1 MESRL
6 FTYMIMI
13 FVLASIFYNDMVNLD
28 GNMYILLATSI
39 LLLGTLGVYIYDPS
53 NEKAN
58 NIQKFILGMYIIS
71 VIGYTIYQWKK
82 LLEKK
87 EAACGFFLPH
97 TDLFNTSQYY
107 LYRIL
112 YLTTI
117 IVIVS
122 LLQFKIEDK
131 LFTIPWVPDI
141 ILKYFVFAIPVI
153 LPLLTELSDT
163 FINDLPFIEDKEVSN
178 PESLLANFVIGDAK
192 NSVFSFRA
200 IAPLCLYGLLMF
212 VMIDSSYGFSF
223 SSFWP
228 TKGNTAIYIALFFVV
243 FFSFIMRTIFVQDC
257 SLSDN
262 ISKIDKEDYANR
274 FDCVFEKYGGLQS
287 MLCTSLI
294 IVLIY
299 NIKNPIYKIMFFLI
313 ICLASWGLSTTYML
327 TLK

>member
-1 MESRL
+1 MESRI

-13 FVLASIFYNDMVNLD
+13 FVLASIFYNDMINLD

-58 NIQKFILGMYIIS
+58 NIQKFILGIYIIS
-71 VIGYTIYQWKK
+71 VIGYTIYQWKI

-87 EAACGFFLPH
+87 EADCGFLLPH
-97 TDLFNTSQYY
+97 SSLFNTSQYY

-112 YLTTI
+112 YLVTL

-131 LFTIPWVPDI
+131 LFRIPWVPDS
-141 ILKYFVFAIPVI
+141 ILKYFVFMIPVI
-153 LPLLTELSDT
+153 VPLLTEISDT

-178 PESLLANFVIGDAK
+178 PESLLANFVIGDAT
-192 NSVFSFRA
+192 NPVFGLHTIMS
-200 IAPLCLYGLLMF
+200 LCLYALLMF
-212 VMIDSSYGFSF
+212 VMVDSSYGITP
-223 SSFWP
+223 FWESR
-228 TKGNTAIYIALFFVV
+228 GNTSIYIGLFFVI
-243 FFSFIMRTIFVQDC
+243 FFSFIMRTIFIQDC
-257 SLSDN
+257 SLSKN

-274 FDCVFEKYGGLQS
+274 FDCIFEKYGGFQS

-299 NIKNPIYKIMFFLI
+299 NIKNPIYKILFFLI